1 MSSRALF
8 SICAAAHKVYPV
20 RIKVVNVEIEE
31 EECLTI
37 AYIPSVATEKG
48 SAGAERSRQRRVG
61 VLQRVLYLALR
72 SLINASHTGV
82 RFVHVTG
89 QELLAFPRVLMYIC
103 DQPEERAVL
112 CLKPGQGAKP
122 CSDDEDVSSDGASD
136 GNEAEDKGPGAP
148 EAGAGAEVADA
159 AATAAPHRIANAPSN
174 DLAAQLARATPKYR
188 TTSWYDFL
196 AFRCESDDAGTP
208 ERYGQVRTLLSM
220 EDGDVA
226 VVAELVP
233 TGEDDGPLTSHLL
246 RRRGVGA
253 TPAELGGPGRD
264 LREQRFLLNVF
275 CLSSGVR
282 LREEEGESG
291 GF

>member
-1 MSSRALF
+1 MR
-8 SICAAAHKVYPV
+8 
-20 RIKVVNVEIEE
+20 
-31 EECLTI
+31 
-37 AYIPSVATEKG
+37 
-48 SAGAERSRQRRVG
+48 
-61 VLQRVLYLALR
+61 
-72 SLINASHTGV
+72 TGV
-82 RFVHVTG
+82 YIVTRPPGGFV
-89 QELLAFPRVLMYIC
+89 
-103 DQPEERAVL
+103 ER
-112 CLKPGQGAKP
+112 
-122 CSDDEDVSSDGASD
+122 
-136 GNEAEDKGPGAP
+136 
-148 EAGAGAEVADA
+148 
-159 AATAAPHRIANAPSN
+159 
-174 DLAAQLARATPKYR
+174 QLARATPKYR

-233 TGEDDGPLTSHLL
+233 TGEDDGPLTSRRCTHLRWAWQPTASSGGEDGTVRWLCVPVKNWRRVVHIVPDFADLL